1 MKRQIKI
8 VAVVAARKG
17 SKGIPGKN
25 KKLLN
30 GKPLIT
36 YILKTLSTISSIN
49 RIILSTD
56 DNDII
61 KISKKL
67 NYKNLEARFRPK
79 SLSGDKTPLTS
90 VAHYVANELHK
101 EKYFPDIILQIAPT
115 CPFIKKNTI
124 KKIIKIM
131 KSKKTN
137 CCVTLKRI
145 EHEHP
150 YRAKFF
156 NKKSKIFRQFLSNI
170 DVEKFISRQDLP
182 DLYCT
187 SGAIY
192 ARTFN
197 LLKNYDQK
205 SFCLG
210 NKPFGVLVDDF
221 ESINIDRQ
229 VDFEFAN
236 FVAKNIIK
244 IK

>member
-1 MKRQIKI
+1 MKKQIKV

-30 GKPLIT
+30 GKPLIS
-36 YILKTLSTISSIN
+36 YILKTLNAIKSIN
-49 RIILSTD
+49 RVVLSTD
-56 DNDII
+56 DDDII
-61 KISKKL
+61 RISKKL
-67 NYKNLEARFRPK
+67 NYKNLEVRFRPRN
-79 SLSGDKTPLTS
+79 LSGDKTPLTS
-90 VAHYVANELHK
+90 VAHYIANQLYH
-101 EKYFPDIILQIAPT
+101 EKYFPDVILQVAPT

-124 KKIIKIM
+124 IKIIEIL

-150 YRAKFF
+150 YRAKIY
-156 NKKSKIFRQFLSNI
+156 NKKSKIFKQFLTKIN
-170 DVEKFISRQDLP
+170 VEKFISRQDLP

-192 ARTFN
+192 ARTYD
-197 LLKNYDQK
+197 LLKSYNQK
-205 SFCLG
+205 NFCLG
-210 NKPFGVLVDDF
+210 NKPFGVLVDDI
-221 ESINIDRQ
+221 ESINIDRH

-236 FVAKNIIK
+236 FIAKKYYKN
-244 IK
+244 